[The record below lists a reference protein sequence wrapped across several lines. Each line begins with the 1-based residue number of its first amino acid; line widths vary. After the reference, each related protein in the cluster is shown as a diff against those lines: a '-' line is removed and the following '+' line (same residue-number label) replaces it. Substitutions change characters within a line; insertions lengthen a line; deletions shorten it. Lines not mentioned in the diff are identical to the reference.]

1 MYFFFDIACFFG
13 ATRLTL
19 LRDTS
24 ENPELDR
31 RRSKFVVLY
40 AHFEDG
46 CLEKEEEGVRVLL
59 LECEVRVV
67 WETSLASLS
76 IALTLLLFL
85 SLNSGFSLFSC
96 SSLSSCSPPS
106 SFASLS
112 LRSLSS
118 SRSSLSSCSFPF
130 LCSLLSLCSSL
141 SLLFS
146 RSLSSFFLSLFLLSS
161 LSSFFL
167 FSLAF
172 QLLFFL
178 LSPGFPVLLAVIRTL
193 AVRMNRGTR

>member
-46 CLEKEEEGVRVLL
+46 CLEEEEGVRVLL

-85 SLNSGFSLFSC
+85 SLNSGFALFSC
-96 SSLSSCSPPS
+96 SSLSSCSSPS

-112 LRSLSS
+112 LRSLTS

-161 LSSFFL
+161 LSSFFF
-167 FSLAF
+167 FS
-172 QLLFFL
+172 LFFL